1 MFFFKKKSNAY
12 NGILILLIYFF
23 ISGLQLALANSLL
36 NLHDENICTSSDNS
50 NKNDTK
56 CISHC
61 VLEINSDC
69 NSEKVFGFTKNHKS
83 TFLSKR
89 KLKTLIFLTIDP
101 KSNSPPFFLI

>member
-12 NGILILLIYFF
+12 KGILILLVYFF
-23 ISGLQLALANSLL
+23 ISGLQLALANTLL

-50 NKNDTK
+50 NKNDTR
-56 CISHC
+56 CLSHC

-69 NSEKVFGFTKNHKS
+69 NYEKFFDFTKNHKS
-83 TFLSKR
+83 IFLSK
-89 KLKTLIFLTIDP
+89 KKFETLNFLITEP

>member
-1 MFFFKKKSNAY
+1 MCILKKNSNACKS
-12 NGILILLIYFF
+12 ILILLVYFF
-23 ISGLQLALANSLL
+23 ISGLQFAIANTLL
-36 NLHDENICTSSDNS
+36 NPHDENICTSHENS

-69 NSEKVFGFTKNHKS
+69 NSEKFFGFTKNHKS

-89 KLKTLIFLTIDP
+89 KLENLNFLSIEP

>member
-1 MFFFKKKSNAY
+1 MKFLKKNSNSFKTIST
-12 NGILILLIYFF
+12 LVIYFF
-23 ISGLQLALANSLL
+23 ISGLQFALANTFI
-36 NLHDENICTSSDNS
+36 NPHDENICKSTENS

-69 NSEKVFGFTKNHKS
+69 NSEKDFGFTKNHKS

-89 KLKTLIFLTIDP
+89 KLETLIFLSIEP